1 MEGSST
7 RGSLPDGS
15 VIYQEGALAGVFL
28 IKYPFYSEKCIFIK
42 QIETVLSYKLLY
54 KLQVSSYI

>member
-7 RGSLPDGS
+7 RGSLPDGG

-28 IKYPFYSEKCIFIK
+28 IKYPFYSEKCLFIK
-42 QIETVLSYKLLY
+42 QIEPVLSY
-54 KLQVSSYI
+54 SFYIYYR